1 MVDKDKYVIDLKEK
15 DLSIEK
21 IGGKAL
27 NLAKM
32 SAAGFNIPPAF
43 TVSVDAYD
51 FFIKKELE
59 GKISEILKFIDF
71 TSENSISE
79 GCSAIR
85 SKIKSQELPQDLFL
99 EITRKIADLPDGYY
113 AVRSSAVA
121 EDLADAS
128 FAGQLDSFLNIK
140 KENILE
146 NIIKCWASYWTD
158 RAVKYRH
165 DSSIGHLDTELSSAG
180 LAVLV
185 QKMVNAD
192 ISGVTFT
199 ANPVNGT
206 DEVVI
211 ESSWG
216 LGEAIAAGIVTP
228 DIFVLSRD
236 GKVLEK
242 NIKTKNKGYFL
253 VNGQNTLITIAEEDR
268 EKTSL
273 NEDIL
278 KKLLQI
284 GVELEDFFGVS
295 QDIEWAIECGNK
307 GLDNQGILN
316 NDEGKLN
323 PVKPINS
330 VEGNL
335 NQTEGTLNN
344 NPTNSLNIYI
354 LQSRP
359 VTTLTEDKDD
369 ILWTRAYG
377 DEYWADATTPLFY
390 DVMGKMLTDY
400 VNHEGARIMGY
411 NEITDTELLKL
422 HKSRVYF
429 NSWVLEKA
437 FSYYPKFAR
446 SKELLNYYPLED
458 QKRISEYPSI
468 LHKALISQI
477 LVAIRDPDGMM
488 HKTDKAYRKWA
499 QGFMEKCE
507 FFDKTDLDTLSD
519 EELLALYYD
528 IENSGIKHY
537 QLIRYGMVSHSI
549 ATNLMIKNWLVKWLD
564 DEEGSLYAGLIS
576 GLDDN
581 KTVEM
586 NIKFSD
592 LARILR
598 ENQELLHKMNSIEDM
613 SFLDELEIDELISSN
628 PDFKKDFDLFITDYG
643 HRSNTREILYP
654 RWREDKAYVLEVIKL
669 LSSSDLD
676 LRKNESESRA
686 NRFKTEKEV
695 SIRIKNLRGGFFKD
709 RIFKVVLNLAQ
720 TYLTFRENQRFYLDH
735 LLFRQR
741 LMLRDMGRRLAENQ
755 IIGEVDDVFFLYE
768 KELFSFFDTSDLP
781 QTTELNE
788 SILSEKLNGDTVS
801 ENGNTLSENILPLQ
815 EEILKRKKEFYRY
828 KSSLPPKFLK
838 NGIEFDD
845 TVTEYDQNAIYGAAA
860 SPGIFTG
867 IARVV
872 ESIEEL
878 SQLEDN
884 EILITSNTD
893 PAWTAVFSKV
903 GGLITE
909 TGGILS
915 HGAVIS
921 REYRIPAVTAV
932 KGATTLFK
940 TGEELVV
947 DGNEG
952 VVYKKE

>member
-1 MVDKDKYVIDLKEK
+1 MSDTPHYVIDLKEK
-15 DLSIEK
+15 QLPIEK

-32 SAAGFNIPPAF
+32 SGAGFNIPPALII
-43 TVSVDAYD
+43 SVEAYD
-51 FFIKKELE
+51 FFIKMELE
-59 GKISEILKFIDF
+59 DKISKILDSIDF
-71 TSENSISE
+71 KDEDSITS
-79 GCSAIR
+79 GCSIIR
-85 SKIKSQELPQDLFL
+85 SIIKSEDLPQKILL
-99 EITRKIADLPDGYY
+99 EIKNNISNLPEGYY

-128 FAGQLDSFLNIK
+128 FAGQLDSFLNVK
-140 KENILE
+140 KEDILE
-146 NIIKCWASYWTD
+146 NIIDCWASYWND

-165 DSSIGHLDTELSSAG
+165 DSSIGHLDSEMTAAG
-180 LAVLV
+180 IAVLV

-192 ISGVTFT
+192 ICGVTFT
-199 ANPVNGT
+199 ANPVNGRN
-206 DEVVI
+206 DIVI

-216 LGEAIAAGIVTP
+216 LGEAIASGIVTP
-228 DIFVLSRD
+228 DIFVLGRD
-236 GKVLEK
+236 GTILEK
-242 NIKTKNKGYFL
+242 NIKSKKKGYFL
-253 VNGQNTLITIAEEDR
+253 KDGTNTLMDITNEKR
-268 EKTSL
+268 EKSSL
-273 NEDIL
+273 NEEIL
-278 KKLLQI
+278 EKLLKSALN
-284 GVELEDFFGVS
+284 LEEFFGLP
-295 QDIEWAIECGNK
+295 QDIEWALECNK
-307 GLDNQGILN
+307 DQ
-316 NDEGKLN
+316 
-323 PVKPINS
+323 
-330 VEGNL
+330 
-335 NQTEGTLNN
+335 NN
-344 NPTNSLNIYI
+344 NPDIYI

-359 VTTLTEDKDD
+359 VTTLADTSERDD
-369 ILWTRAYG
+369 ILWSRAYG

-411 NEITDTELLKL
+411 KEITDTKLLKL

-446 SKELLNYYPLED
+446 SKELLNYFPLED
-458 QKRISEYPSI
+458 QERISQYPSI
-468 LHKALISQI
+468 LHKTLISQI

-499 QGFMEKCE
+499 KGFMKKCKK
-507 FFDKTDLDTLSD
+507 FDKTDLTLLSNS
-519 EELLALYYD
+519 ELTSLYD
-528 IENSGIKHY
+528 NIESSGIKHY

-549 ATNLMIKNWLVKWLD
+549 ATNLMVKNWLVKWLD
-564 DEEGSLYAGLIS
+564 DKNGTLYAGLIS

-586 NIKFSD
+586 NIRFSD
-592 LARILR
+592 LAKILR
-598 ENQELLHKMNSIEDM
+598 KDPDLLTKINSIHDLSTLNEV
-613 SFLDELEIDELISSN
+613 ELENIISFNSK
-628 PDFKKDFDLFITDYG
+628 FKKEFNSFIKKYG
-643 HRSNTREILYP
+643 HRSNTREIIYP

-676 LRKNESESRA
+676 LRKKESESRHY
-686 NRFKTEKEV
+686 RKKTEKKV
-695 SIRIKNLRGGFFKD
+695 FKKIKKQRAGFIKLK
-709 RIFKVVLNLAQ
+709 IFKVVLKLAQ

-741 LMLRDMGRRLAENQ
+741 LILMEMGRRLVEIN
-755 IIGEVDDVFFLYE
+755 IIDDVDDVFFLFE
-768 KELFSFFDTSDLP
+768 NELFSFFNTSSEAESNDIMP
-781 QTTELNE
+781 ELRD
-788 SILSEKLNGDTVS
+788 K
-801 ENGNTLSENILPLQ
+801 
-815 EEILKRKKEFYRY
+815 ILKRKKEFYRY
-828 KSSLPPKFLK
+828 KSTLPPKFLK

-845 TVTEYDQNAIYGAAA
+845 TVMEYGKNAIYGAAA
-860 SPGIFTG
+860 SPGIFNG
-867 IARVV
+867 VARVV

-878 SQLEDN
+878 SHLEDH

-893 PAWTAVFSKV
+893 PAWTAVFSKI

-932 KGATTLFK
+932 KGATKIFK
-940 TGEELVV
+940 TGENLVI

>member
-1 MVDKDKYVIDLKEK
+1 MADTDKFVIELNEQDLP
-15 DLSIEK
+15 IEK

-27 NLAKM
+27 NLARM
-32 SAAGFNIPPAF
+32 SGAGFNIPPAVV
-43 TVSVDAYD
+43 VSVDAYD
-51 FFIKKELE
+51 FFIKQELE
-59 GKISEILKFIDF
+59 GKIGEILDSIDF
-71 TSENSISE
+71 NREDSISQ
-79 GCSAIR
+79 GCSSIR
-85 SKIKSQELPQDLFL
+85 SIIQSEKLPQNIFTQLSHR
-99 EITRKIADLPDGYY
+99 INQLPDGYY

-121 EDLADAS
+121 EDLDDAS
-128 FAGQLDSFLNIK
+128 FAGQLDSFLYIPK
-140 KENILE
+140 DHILE
-146 NIIKCWASYWTD
+146 KVVDCWASYWND

-165 DSSIGHLDTELSSAG
+165 DSSIGHLDTEMTAAG
-180 LAVLV
+180 IGVLV

-206 DEVVI
+206 KDLVI
-211 ESSWG
+211 ESTWG
-216 LGEAIAAGIVTP
+216 LGEAIASGIVTP
-228 DIFVLSRD
+228 DIYVLNRE
-236 GKVLEK
+236 GRVIEK
-242 NIKTKNKGYFL
+242 NIKTKTQGYFL
-253 VNGQNTLITIAEEDR
+253 KDGKNTLIKIDENKR
-268 EKTSL
+268 EKPSL
-273 NEDIL
+273 PDNIL
-278 KKLLQI
+278 PKILEI
-284 GVELEDFFGVS
+284 GIQLEEFFGVP
-295 QDIEWAIECGNK
+295 QDIEWAIECENSP
-307 GLDNQGILN
+307 LDD
-316 NDEGKLN
+316 DEKSSN
-323 PVKPINS
+323 PEFADIN
-330 VEGNL
+330 
-335 NQTEGTLNN
+335 
-344 NPTNSLNIYI
+344 IFI

-359 VTTLTEDKDD
+359 VTTLTDFSENDD

-411 NEITDTELLKL
+411 KEITDTELLKL

-446 SKELLNYYPLED
+446 SKELLNYFPLED
-458 QKRISEYPSI
+458 QERISRYPTL
-468 LHKALISQI
+468 LHKTLLSQV

-488 HKTDKAYRKWA
+488 NRTDKAYRKWA
-499 QGFMEKCE
+499 HKFMKKCKK
-507 FFDKTDLDTLSD
+507 FDKTDLTTLSD
-519 EELLALYYD
+519 AQLMDLYD
-528 IENSGIKHY
+528 EIETAGIKHY

-549 ATNLMIKNWLVKWLD
+549 ATNLMIKNWLLKWLD
-564 DEEGSLYAGLIS
+564 DRDGYLYAGLIS

-586 NIKFSD
+586 NIHFSD

-598 ENQELLHKMNSIEDM
+598 KDQKLMDKINSITDL
-613 SFLDELEIDELISSN
+613 SSLSTAELDELISYN
-628 PDFKKDFDLFITDYG
+628 HEFKKEFQSFIKKYG

-654 RWREDKAYVLEVIKL
+654 RWREDRAYVLEVIKL

-676 LRKNESESRA
+676 LRKKESESRHH
-686 NRFKTEKEV
+686 RVKTQKKV
-695 SIRIKNLRGGFFKD
+695 LKKIRKQKGGFIKAPV
-709 RIFKVVLNLAQ
+709 FKVVLKLAQ

-741 LMLRDMGRRLAENQ
+741 LMLLEMGRRLVIKDVIDEA
-755 IIGEVDDVFFLYE
+755 DDVFFLYE
-768 KELFSFFDTSDLP
+768 KEVFSFFNSSLSNHDEIPDFSD
-781 QTTELNE
+781 
-788 SILSEKLNGDTVS
+788 
-801 ENGNTLSENILPLQ
+801 
-815 EEILKRKKEFYRY
+815 EILKRKKEFYRF

-845 TVTEYDQNAIYGAAA
+845 TVMEYGKNAIYGAAA
-860 SPGIFTG
+860 SPGSFQG
-867 IARVV
+867 VARVV

-878 SQLEDN
+878 SQLEDD

-893 PAWTAVFSKV
+893 PAWTAVFSKI

-932 KGATTLFK
+932 KGATEIFK
-940 TGEELVV
+940 TGEELII

>member
-1 MVDKDKYVIDLKEK
+1 MGNDNMADKGSYVIDLKEK

-21 IGGKAL
+21 IGGKAR
-27 NLAKM
+27 NLSKM
-32 SAAGFNIPPAF
+32 SFAGFNIPPAF
-43 TVSVDAYD
+43 IVSVDAYD
-51 FFIKKELE
+51 SFIKKELE
-59 GKISEILKFIDF
+59 GEISEILDSIDF
-71 TSENSISE
+71 EMEDSISH
-79 GCSAIR
+79 GCSSIR
-85 SKIKSQELPQDLFL
+85 NIIKSEELPSDLFL
-99 EITRKIADLPDGYY
+99 EINNNIMNLPDGYY

-121 EDLADAS
+121 EDLEDAS

-146 NIIKCWASYWTD
+146 KIIDCWASYWND

-165 DSSIGHLDTELSSAG
+165 DSSIGHLDTELTSAG
-180 LAVLV
+180 IAVLV

-199 ANPVNGT
+199 ANPVNGRN
-206 DEVVI
+206 EVVI
-211 ESSWG
+211 ESTWG
-216 LGEAIAAGIVTP
+216 LGEAIASGIVTP
-228 DIFVLSRD
+228 DIFVLNRE
-236 GKVLEK
+236 GKLIEK
-242 NIKTKNKGYFL
+242 NIKTKKKGYFL
-253 VNGQNTLITIAEEDR
+253 INGENTLTTIDKADR
-268 EKTSL
+268 DESSL
-273 NEDIL
+273 NNIIL
-278 KKLLQI
+278 KELLETGI
-284 GVELEDFFGVS
+284 ELEEFFGVP
-295 QDIEWAIECGNK
+295 QDIEWAIECE
-307 GLDNQGILN
+307 DRELN
-316 NDEGKLN
+316 NDRELKN
-323 PVKPINS
+323 DEKSDNDKTKKP
-330 VEGNL
+330 
-335 NQTEGTLNN
+335 TT
-344 NPTNSLNIYI
+344 YI

-359 VTTLTEDKDD
+359 VTTLTDDAENDD

-411 NEITDTELLKL
+411 KEITDSKLLKL

-446 SKELLNYYPLED
+446 SKELLNYFPLKD
-458 QKRISEYPSI
+458 QERISEYPSI
-468 LHKALISQI
+468 LHKTLLSQI

-488 HKTDKAYRKWA
+488 HRTDKAYREWA
-499 QGFMEKCE
+499 HGFMKKCRS
-507 FFDKTDLDTLSD
+507 FDETDLEALDD
-519 EELLALYYD
+519 VELLSLYND
-528 IENSGIKHY
+528 IETAGIKHY

-549 ATNLMIKNWLVKWLD
+549 ATNLMIKNWLVEWLED
-564 DEEGSLYAGLIS
+564 NDGTLYAGLIS

-586 NIKFSD
+586 NIHFSD
-592 LARILR
+592 LAKTLR
-598 ENQELLHKMNSIEDM
+598 ETPNLSLKIGSIDGI
-613 SFLDELEIDELISSN
+613 SSLDESEINEIISS
-628 PDFKKDFDLFITDYG
+628 DSSFEKEFDQFINDYG
-643 HRSNTREILYP
+643 HRSNTREIMYP
-654 RWREDKAYVLEVIKL
+654 RWGEDKAYVLEVIKL

-676 LRKNESESRA
+676 LRKKELESRD
-686 NRFKTEKEV
+686 NRSKTGKEV
-695 SIRIKNLRGGFFKD
+695 LSRIKKQRWG
-709 RIFKVVLNLAQ
+709 IFKAKLFGMVLNLAQ

-741 LMLRDMGRRLAENQ
+741 LMLLEMGRRLSLRE
-755 IIGEVDDVFFLYE
+755 IIDDRDDVFFLYE
-768 KELFSFFDTSDLP
+768 SELFAFFDINPSSLEKSLKA
-781 QTTELNE
+781 ELNE
-788 SILSEKLNGDTVS
+788 IELNENTVS
-801 ENGNTLSENILPLQ
+801 GMKGKKLKDK
-815 EEILKRKKEFYRY
+815 ILKRKKEFYRY
-828 KSSLPPKFLK
+828 KSSLPPKFIK

-845 TVTEYDQNAIYGAAA
+845 TVTEYNQNAVYGAAA
-860 SPGIFTG
+860 SPGTFVG
-867 IARVV
+867 VARVV

-932 KGATTLFK
+932 KGATKIFK
-940 TGEELVV
+940 TGEMLIVN
-947 DGNEG
+947 GNDG
-952 VVYKKE
+952 VVYKK

>member
-1 MVDKDKYVIDLKEK
+1 MVDKVRYVIDLKEK

-21 IGGKAL
+21 IGGKAR
-27 NLAKM
+27 NLGKLTL
-32 SAAGFNIPPAF
+32 SGFNIPPAF
-43 TVSVDAYD
+43 IVSVDAYD

-59 GKISEILKFIDF
+59 CKISEILDSIDF
-71 TSENSISE
+71 EMEDSISH
-79 GCSAIR
+79 GCSSIR
-85 SKIKSQELPQDLFL
+85 NIIKSEELPSDLFL
-99 EITRKIADLPDGYY
+99 EINNNIMNLPDGYY

-121 EDLADAS
+121 EDLEDAS

-146 NIIKCWASYWTD
+146 KVIDCWASYWND

-165 DSSIGHLDTELSSAG
+165 DSSIGHLDTELTAAG
-180 LAVLV
+180 IAVLV

-206 DEVVI
+206 NEVVI
-211 ESSWG
+211 ESTWG
-216 LGEAIAAGIVTP
+216 LGEAIASGIVTP
-228 DIFVLSRD
+228 DIFVLNRE
-236 GKVLEK
+236 GKLIEK
-242 NIKTKNKGYFL
+242 NIKTKKKGYFL
-253 VNGQNTLITIAEEDR
+253 INGENTLTTIDKADR
-268 EKTSL
+268 DESSL
-273 NEDIL
+273 NNIIL
-278 KKLLQI
+278 KKLLETGI
-284 GVELEDFFGVS
+284 ELEEFFGVP
-295 QDIEWAIECGNK
+295 QDIEWAIECE
-307 GLDNQGILN
+307 DRELN
-316 NDEGKLN
+316 NDEKSDN
-323 PVKPINS
+323 DK
-330 VEGNL
+330 
-335 NQTEGTLNN
+335 TK
-344 NPTNSLNIYI
+344 NPTIYI

-359 VTTLTEDKDD
+359 VTTLTDDAENDD

-411 NEITDTELLKL
+411 TEITDSRLLKL

-446 SKELLNYYPLED
+446 SKELLNYFPLED
-458 QKRISEYPSI
+458 QERISEYPSI
-468 LHKALISQI
+468 LHKTLLSQI

-488 HKTDKAYRKWA
+488 HRTDKAYREWA
-499 QGFMEKCE
+499 QDFMEKCAS
-507 FFDKTDLDTLSD
+507 FDETDLESLDAG
-519 EELLALYYD
+519 ELLSLYND
-528 IENSGIKHY
+528 VETAGIKHY

-549 ATNLMIKNWLVKWLD
+549 ATNLMIKNWLVKWLED
-564 DEEGSLYAGLIS
+564 NDGALYASLIS

-586 NIKFSD
+586 NIRFSD
-592 LARILR
+592 LAKILR
-598 ENQELLHKMNSIEDM
+598 ETPELSLQINSMNDM
-613 SFLDELEIDELISSN
+613 SHLDESEINKIISSN
-628 PDFKKDFDLFITDYG
+628 SSFKKEFDQFITEYG

-654 RWREDKAYVLEVIKL
+654 RWKEDKAYVLEVIKL

-676 LRKNESESRA
+676 LRKKELESLN
-686 NRFKTEKEV
+686 NRFKTEKKV
-695 SIRIKNLRGGFFKD
+695 LNQIKNQKGGFVKAKLFGM
-709 RIFKVVLNLAQ
+709 VLNLAQ

-741 LMLRDMGRRLAENQ
+741 LMILEMGRRLALRK
-755 IIGEVDDVFFLYE
+755 IIDGIDDVFFLYE
-768 KELFSFFDTSDLP
+768 RELFDFFDINHSSIENPSNTKLDK
-781 QTTELNE
+781 EFNE
-788 SILSEKLNGDTVS
+788 NNVS
-801 ENGNTLSENILPLQ
+801 GLRDK
-815 EEILKRKKEFYRY
+815 ILKRKKEFYRY
-828 KSSLPPKFLK
+828 KTSLPPKFIK

-845 TVTEYDQNAIYGAAA
+845 TVTEYNQNAIYGAAA
-860 SPGIFTG
+860 SPGTFNG

-878 SQLEDN
+878 SKLEDN

-932 KGATTLFK
+932 KGATKIFK
-940 TGEELVV
+940 TGEMLIV